1 MSPNED
7 ILDDIHR
14 SCTELLESCN
24 DVWIDDAA
32 LSSAVDE
39 GAEEARRQKPS
50 LRLPLKFDDLTQEV
64 NYIAV
69 SHLLDQGS
77 SHDAG
82 LLASTGRTSRECM
95 EYGLMACHLDGR
107 SLDARFLAHFS
118 RQQVFTY
125 FNVDAC
131 VEEEVRPGIMLSKAG
146 PLNVWVN
153 NVVTVLQAAGKAML
167 SADHPSLGAWL
178 LTLVDTAA
186 RDSPGEPMQAGALV
200 GELARAVPGFRDE
213 WAGLAEGSVC
223 SARFQRKAQAL
234 VAALAA
240 RFGAGDPRFAF
251 RGSDGLALD
260 SGPDTIAALLAA
272 GVLRAG
278 APLADAL
285 KERRDLGGSR
295 WEAALR
301 AGALEAG
308 RRARALAAGS
318 DGPVPSAARV
328 LAKVLREQ
336 GAAEEGGRLIAA
348 ESVAY

>member
-1 MSPNED
+1 
-7 ILDDIHR
+7 
-14 SCTELLESCN
+14 
-24 DVWIDDAA
+24 
-32 LSSAVDE
+32 
-39 GAEEARRQKPS
+39 
-50 LRLPLKFDDLTQEV
+50 
-64 NYIAV
+64 
-69 SHLLDQGS
+69 
-77 SHDAG
+77 
-82 LLASTGRTSRECM
+82 
-95 EYGLMACHLDGR
+95 MACHLDGR

-118 RQQVFTY
+118 RQQASTVFTY

-240 RFGAGDPRFAF
+240 RFGAGDPRVAF

-272 GVLRAG
+272 GVLRTG

-295 WEAALR
+295 
-301 AGALEAG
+301 
-308 RRARALAAGS
+308 
-318 DGPVPSAARV
+318 DGPLPSAARV